1 MDEARSGKKPKFS
14 ISEDG
19 ALRFG
24 SRLCM
29 PNDPLIKNE
38 ILEEAHYS
46 PHTIHSSGTK
56 TYHNLHENSWWNNT
70 KREIAH
76 FVEHAWLVSKLR
88 CCTNDPWI
96 CWEKIKMDSV
106 LGLLRSPKGHD
117 AIWVIVVRMKKS
129 VHFLS
134 IQMNCSLDQ
143 LAQLYVNEIVRLH
156 DAPFHFG

>member
-56 TYHNLHENSWWNNT
+56 TYHNLHE
-70 KREIAH
+70 I
-76 FVEHAWLVSKLR
+76 
-88 CCTNDPWI
+88 
-96 CWEKIKMDSV
+96 
-106 LGLLRSPKGHD
+106 LGGIIRKERLLT
-117 AIWVIVVRMKKS
+117 
-129 VHFLS
+129 L
-134 IQMNCSLDQ
+134 
-143 LAQLYVNEIVRLH
+143 
-156 DAPFHFG
+156 